1 MGVDIH
7 THLCKY
13 NQNDNLWHELKL
25 YRKDMN
31 DSGEDEYKKVPVYT
45 GRDSEMFSA
54 MLNEEKD
61 NYGHFPCANIPLLSL
76 EEDLKKE
83 IAEST
88 TYYYGFR
95 EILLSDMK
103 YYLKDHPTVIDY
115 DEDWSS
121 WKAGDSKP
129 KKINPIKY
137 LFDSCCS
144 YGEFAEGLSFG
155 IDPLS
160 RYKLL
165 YWFDN

>member
-7 THLCKY
+7 TYLCKY
-13 NQNDNLWHELKL
+13 DQNDNLWHELKL
-25 YRKDMN
+25 YRKDK
-31 DSGEDEYKKVPVYT
+31 EKEKYKKVPVYT

-61 NYGHFPCANIPLLSL
+61 DYGLFPCANIPVLSL
-76 EEDLKKE
+76 DEELRKKVRE
-83 IAEST
+83 EGK
-88 TYYYGFR
+88 YCYGFR
-95 EILLSDMK
+95 EILLSDIK
-103 YYLKDHPTVIDY
+103 CYLKDHPTVTDY
-115 DEDWSS
+115 EEDWSD
-121 WKAGDSKP
+121 WKPGDSKP

>member
-7 THLCKY
+7 LRLCKY
-13 NQNDNLWHELKL
+13 DPADNLWHELKL
-25 YRKDMN
+25 YRK
-31 DSGEDEYKKVPVYT
+31 EKEKDEYKKVYILE

-61 NYGHFPCANIPLLSL
+61 NYGLFPCANIPVLSL
-76 EEDLKKE
+76 DEELVNE
-83 IAEST
+83 LREAEK
-88 TYYYGFR
+88 YCYGFR

-103 YYLKDHPTVIDY
+103 YYLKDHPTVVDY
-115 DEDWSS
+115 EEDWSD
-121 WKAGDSKP
+121 WKPKPGDPKS

-144 YGEFAEGLSFG
+144 YGEFAEGWSFG

-165 YWFDN
+165 YWFDR

>member
-7 THLCKY
+7 IHLCKY
-13 NQNDNLWHELKL
+13 DPADNLWHELKL

-31 DSGEDEYKKVPVYT
+31 DKGEDEFKKVPIYA

-61 NYGHFPCANIPLLSL
+61 NYGLFPCADIPLLSL

-83 IAEST
+83 IAENT
-88 TYYYGFR
+88 TYCYGFR

-103 YYLKDHPTVIDY
+103 YYLKDHSSVIDY
-115 DEDWSS
+115 DS
-121 WKAGDSKP
+121 DSEFLKT
-129 KKINPIKY
+129 NPIKY
-137 LFDSCCS
+137 LFDSCCA
-144 YGEFAEGLSFG
+144 YGEFAEGWSFG

-165 YWFDN
+165 YWFDH

>member
-7 THLCKY
+7 TYLCKY
-13 NQNDNLWHELKL
+13 DQNDNLWHELKL
-25 YRKDMN
+25 YRKDK
-31 DSGEDEYKKVPVYT
+31 EKEKYKKVPVYT

-61 NYGHFPCANIPLLSL
+61 DYGLFPCANIPVLSL
-76 EEDLKKE
+76 DEELRKKVRE
-83 IAEST
+83 EGK
-88 TYYYGFR
+88 YCYGFR
-95 EILLSDMK
+95 EILLSDIK
-103 YYLKDHPTVIDY
+103 CYLKDHPIVTDY
-115 DEDWSS
+115 EKDWSD
-121 WKAGDSKP
+121 WKPGDPKP

-165 YWFDN
+165 YWFDD